1 MFGPAKLICPLV
13 LACLLAT
20 PATLEAQE
28 ARGRGARCKNPAG
41 EEDEILY
48 HGCISHTCTKAKG
61 KTAIWVERA
70 DIDRCCFNEGRGHE
84 MGEMIERH
92 EHHHE
97 GDNCTTTTVNC
108 VNRHGV
114 PAIEA
119 TFEYM
124 ACFQDIL
131 SNVDEKVQQIIHHIH
146 SSSGSGNHEG
156 HEEHADHRREIKSP
170 NFPDPYDNYMNET
183 WHHEVASDM
192 KIKLTF
198 QDFELEG
205 GYCGD
210 ATTPSPA
217 RKSRD
222 VSEKHYDSPSA
233 RCENYICP
241 YDYVQVNHGNFE
253 ERFCGSDM
261 PSPIISHGNTMTVTF
276 ISDHSI
282 TYPGFKALMEPVDHR
297 EIKSPNFPNHYDN
310 YMNETWNLEVAS
322 DMKIELTFQHFELE
336 GGYCNDA
343 RQNRDVSEKQ
353 YDSPSARCEDYRCF
367 DYVQV
372 NHGHFEER
380 YCGSDIPSPIRSHGH
395 TMTVTFITDGTI
407 TYPGFKASME
417 AVMEHH

>member
-1 MFGPAKLICPLV
+1 MG
-13 LACLLAT
+13 
-20 PATLEAQE
+20 
-28 ARGRGARCKNPAG
+28 
-41 EEDEILY
+41 
-48 HGCISHTCTKAKG
+48 
-61 KTAIWVERA
+61 
-70 DIDRCCFNEGRGHE
+70 NEGRGHE

-108 VNRHGV
+108 VNRHGL

-124 ACFQDIL
+124 ACFQEIL

-205 GYCGD
+205 GYCG
-210 ATTPSPA
+210 
-217 RKSRD
+217 
-222 VSEKHYDSPSA
+222 
-233 RCENYICP
+233 
-241 YDYVQVNHGNFE
+241 
-253 ERFCGSDM
+253 SDM

-310 YMNETWNLEVAS
+310 YMNETCNLEVAS
-322 DMKIELTFQHFELE
+322 DMK
-336 GGYCNDA
+336 
-343 RQNRDVSEKQ
+343 
-353 YDSPSARCEDYRCF
+353 
-367 DYVQV
+367 
-372 NHGHFEER
+372 
-380 YCGSDIPSPIRSHGH
+380 
-395 TMTVTFITDGTI
+395 
-407 TYPGFKASME
+407 
-417 AVMEHH
+417 